1 MAKAAVLLPRQEMQQ
16 MATDLIAQ
24 YPNLSPFCIEYT
36 HTDAACQR
44 AIRLQNDGCELIL
57 ARGLQAAPVDEL
69 AHQIPNIVGMKDTSG
84 DITLTEEFIRRTRDV
99 DVPYRP
105 SLPTPAGAARD
116 GFVHTMTAAGLL

>member
-16 MATDLIAQ
+16 MAADLIAQ

-57 ARGLQAAPVDEL
+57 ARGLQAALVSFM
-69 AHQIPNIVGMKDTSG
+69 PNIVGMKDTSG

-99 DVPYRP
+99 GVPYRP

-116 GFVHTMTAAGLL
+116 GFVRTMTAAGLL

>member
-1 MAKAAVLLPRQEMQQ
+1 MAKAAVLLPRHGMQQ
-16 MATDLIAQ
+16 MAADLIAQ

-57 ARGLQAAPVDEL
+57 ARGLQAALVDEL
-69 AHQIPNIVGMKDTSG
+69 AHQMPNIVG
-84 DITLTEEFIRRTRDV
+84 
-99 DVPYRP
+99 VPYRP

-116 GFVHTMTAAGLL
+116 GFVRTMTAAGLL